1 MTMFEIL
8 WNLILGISGG
18 IISSIIVSRIFLIQG
33 NFQNQ
38 LNSFEL
44 LLRKL
49 GYTSG
54 MLFGIRTIQEF
65 SYDSDIE
72 MQKEMEKEG
81 FTTKDEYYKAHAD
94 RDWISKDK
102 LIMDILT
109 ECKKMNSAL
118 ENELMNLH
126 INEDG
131 LQKIS
136 RKLSKY
142 VLDISSTKE
151 VSFSKLNE
159 LEKQCKDII
168 NDYDSYK
175 KNTGKKLLILIL
187 KDKIMISL
195 YILIFLVIIAT
206 ITAFILKI

>member
-1 MTMFEIL
+1 MSIFEIL

-38 LNSFEL
+38 LSSFEL

-49 GYTSG
+49 GYTNG

-81 FTTKDEYYKAHAD
+81 ISTEEEYYKAHAD

-102 LIMDILT
+102 LIKDILT
-109 ECKKMNSAL
+109 ECKKMNSSL
-118 ENELMNLH
+118 KNDLMNLH

-136 RKLSKY
+136 KKLIKY
-142 VLDISSTKE
+142 TSDLSSTKE
-151 VSFSKLNE
+151 ISFSKLND
-159 LEKQCKDII
+159 LEKQSKDIL
-168 NDYDSYK
+168 NDYDYYK

-187 KDKIMISL
+187 KDKILISL
-195 YILIFLVIIAT
+195 YIFVILLILAAIIT
-206 ITAFILKI
+206 FILKI